1 MKENVNLCKINYLN
15 WCVRHL
21 LNTEGMKASSCEIE
35 SELRFLLVHEG
46 YRALNNF

>member
-15 WCVRHL
+15 SCVRHL

-35 SELRFLLVHEG
+35 SVLLVHEG
-46 YRALNNF
+46 YRAVNNF